1 MCSENI
7 NAYEILELA
16 SNKKNEVTFDPN
28 QKLNSTKK
36 GIS

>member
-1 MCSENI
+1 MYRENI
-7 NAYEILELA
+7 NAYEILKLD

-28 QKLNSTKK
+28 QKLDSTRK